1 MYFANSPRRI
11 GLVWFLIHLGVLLVG
26 IFCISQADFTAIF
39 SLNTFVLAAAMIVFF
54 PFAFLLNLPGLSLPE
69 FLRLTPFAISL
80 LYYILFIVL
89 LRKAKNTQSRSF
101 RIILA
106 IFTILFIVNTIS
118 SFYFVFDQ
126 LVEIPVYS
134 E

>member
-1 MYFANSPRRI
+1 MYFVNSPRRI

-39 SLNTFVLAAAMIVFF
+39 SLNTIGLAVIMIIFF
-54 PFAFLLNLPGLSLPE
+54 PFAFLLNFPDPNLPE
-69 FLRLTPFAISL
+69 FLRLTPFALSF

-101 RIILA
+101 RILLA
-106 IFTILFIVNTIS
+106 IFTILFVVNTVS

-126 LVEIPVYS
+126 LVEIPVYN